1 MWVATRPGH
10 DADAS
15 REPARSYARDLATLT
30 PTSST
35 SSGTAT
41 TRTTTTESVARPT
54 SSRETDY
61 ALGPPPALDHQ
72 TVSLIPTPRLYT
84 KVRTSL

>member
-1 MWVATRPGH
+1 MCRKLLATRPGH

-15 REPARSYARDLATLT
+15 REPARSYARDQ
-30 PTSST
+30 PNMGST

-54 SSRETDY
+54 SSRRTDY
-61 ALGPPPALDHQ
+61 ALGSLPALGHHNRLSDSYPALVHFQ
-72 TVSLIPTPRLYT
+72 TVL
-84 KVRTSL
+84 

>member
-1 MWVATRPGH
+1 MCRKLLATRPGH

-15 REPARSYARDLATLT
+15 REPARSYARDQ
-30 PTSST
+30 PNMGST

-41 TRTTTTESVARPT
+41 TRTATTESVARPT